1 MQMWFI
7 GDCHGDFSWYLDN
20 RKIYDCSLLLG
31 DCGFGFQPK
40 MNWKNEII
48 LKSDI
53 ALNPE
58 LLPDDPRHKFILGN
72 HDDRNIV
79 SSHPS
84 YLGDYGYHEKSGI
97 FYISGA
103 FSIDAE
109 SRTMGFDWWEYE
121 ELSYMELHEMI
132 QLYRDTKPSIVVSH
146 DAPSIATL
154 TMFPNHR
161 KHHWPSKTRQAMD
174 QCFEIWQ
181 PKAWMFGHWHKT
193 CHTLGTTRFQC
204 VGIRDCVEIKDV
216 TWEKND
222 ME

>member
-1 MQMWFI
+1 MWFV
-7 GDCHGDFSWYLDN
+7 GDLHGSFNWYLD
-20 RKIYDCSLLLG
+20 KVFKKDCSIQLG
-31 DCGFGFQPK
+31 DFGFGFPPH
-40 MNWKNEII
+40 KNSHGKINKESEISLHPERI
-48 LKSDI
+48 P
-53 ALNPE
+53 ANPTA
-58 LLPDDPRHKFILGN
+58 KFIAGN
-72 HDDRNIV
+72 HDNRNLIAD
-79 SSHPS
+79 HPN
-84 YLGDYGYHEKSGI
+84 YLGDYGYHKASEI

-103 FSIDAE
+103 LSIDADM
-109 SRTMGFDWWEYE
+109 RTMGVDWWEYE

-132 QLYRDTKPSIVVSH
+132 QMFGDVKPKIVVSH
-146 DAPSIATL
+146 DAPSIATM
-154 TMFPNHR
+154 TMFPGSG
-161 KHHWPSKTRQAMD
+161 KFDWPSKTRQAMD